1 MTESFFERPILN
13 SPYEI
18 PRLHHALDKDGQPL
32 DEPPVEGRRRS
43 ELITPVPKPR
53 KSKSKP
59 EQHAFVF
66 GDNGGLSSVEQEYNP
81 TPIIN
86 EIRSHVASW
95 RDLPNSGDWS
105 VTPTT
110 ARLLTHWRHHNYEGV
125 RPFFCQVEAVETI
138 IWLTEVARQQKRY
151 AKFWEHLK
159 GANEQANPELLR
171 IAMKMATGSGKTTVM
186 AMLIGWQTVN
196 AVRSP
201 TGTLFSRGFLII
213 APGITIRDRLR
224 VLLPDDP
231 ENYYRTRELLPPDML
246 GDIAKAKI
254 VISNFHA
261 FKRRETMDLSKVG
274 RALLQGR
281 GEAPQTIETEGQ
293 MLQRACGELMAL
305 KNVVA
310 LNDEG
315 TQLDTAVL
323 EAVRPSSISYH
334 LAKHLLYTRFRD
346 PGQEPPLNLFYEIQ
360 RIVRQW
366 IDQGYLVC
374 KGGTVP
380 AMVTYREMADKAAE
394 RTRARDRLLISAVN
408 PASEFLND
416 LDVP

>member
-1 MTESFFERPILN
+1 MSESFFERPILN

-53 KSKSKP
+53 KRKSKP
-59 EQHAFVF
+59 EQQGFVF
-66 GDNGGLSSVEQEYNP
+66 GDIEGLSSVEQEYNP

-125 RPFFCQVEAVETI
+125 RPFFCQVEAVETV

-171 IAMKMATGSGKTTVM
+171 ISMKMATGSGKTTVM
-186 AMLIGWQTVN
+186 AMLMGWQTVN

-201 TGTLFSRGFLII
+201 TSTLFSRGFLII

-231 ENYYRTRELLPPDML
+231 EKLLPNA
-246 GDIAKAKI
+246 G
-254 VISNFHA
+254 A
-261 FKRRETMDLSKVG
+261 F
-274 RALLQGR
+274 
-281 GEAPQTIETEGQ
+281 AP
-293 MLQRACGELMAL
+293 
-305 KNVVA
+305 
-310 LNDEG
+310 
-315 TQLDTAVL
+315 
-323 EAVRPSSISYH
+323 
-334 LAKHLLYTRFRD
+334 
-346 PGQEPPLNLFYEIQ
+346 
-360 RIVRQW
+360 
-366 IDQGYLVC
+366 
-374 KGGTVP
+374 
-380 AMVTYREMADKAAE
+380 
-394 RTRARDRLLISAVN
+394 
-408 PASEFLND
+408 
-416 LDVP
+416 